1 MRPSGRGVTSLVLW
15 RLRSDAASA
24 LASGRNL
31 RRGACGAPA
40 SHSIPAQGGEK
51 RRRSE
56 RGEGRRKE
64 EKGGERRS
72 KHSRL
77 GVEEPVR
84 RSVRPVLEQNE
95 RADEEGFSIPGD
107 AHLEATST

>member
-1 MRPSGRGVTSLVLW
+1 MRRARWQVGVTLDVVLAE
-15 RLRSDAASA
+15 RL
-24 LASGRNL
+24 
-31 RRGACGAPA
+31 PA
-40 SHSIPAQGGEK
+40 IRF
-51 RRRSE
+51 RRRAARRE
-56 RGEGRRKE
+56 DVRKE

-107 AHLEATST
+107 AHL